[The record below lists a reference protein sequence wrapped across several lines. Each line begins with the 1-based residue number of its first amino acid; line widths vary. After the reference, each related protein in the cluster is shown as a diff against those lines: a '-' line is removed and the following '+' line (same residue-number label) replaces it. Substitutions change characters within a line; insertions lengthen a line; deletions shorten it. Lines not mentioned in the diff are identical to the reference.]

1 MFEKVQ
7 TILAIHAE
15 FGNNVGRVDTVT
27 EELDADAWR
36 HVLVCIVDLKGRAQA
51 NKASITS
58 AEHASVRM
66 IAQADPGS
74 LGYIADAME
83 RFFAAVK
90 LITLLIEASSRLNL
104 EVLVR
109 VPVTA

>member
-1 MFEKVQ
+1 VFEEVQ

-15 FGNNVGRVDTVT
+15 LSNDVSRVDTVA
-27 EELDADAWR
+27 EELNADAWR
-36 HVLVCIVDLKGRAQA
+36 HVLVCIVDFKGRAQT

-66 IAQADPGS
+66 ISQADPGS
-74 LGYIADAME
+74 LGHIAHTME
-83 RFFAAVK
+83 GFLAAVE
-90 LITLLIEASSRLNL
+90 LITLLIEASPWLNL

>member
-15 FGNNVGRVDTVT
+15 LSNDVSRVDTVA
-27 EELDADAWR
+27 EELDADTWR
-36 HVLVCIVDLKGRAQA
+36 HVLVCIVNLKGRAQA

-66 IAQADPGS
+66 VSQADPGG
-74 LGYIADAME
+74 LGHIADAME
-83 RFFAAVK
+83 SFFAAVE
-90 LITLLIEASSRLNL
+90 LITLLIEGSSRLNL